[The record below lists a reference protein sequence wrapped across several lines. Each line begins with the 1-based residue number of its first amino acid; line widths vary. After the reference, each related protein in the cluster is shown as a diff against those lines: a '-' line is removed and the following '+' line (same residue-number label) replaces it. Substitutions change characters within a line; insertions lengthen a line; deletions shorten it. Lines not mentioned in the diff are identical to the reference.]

1 MSRPVVRQ
9 WKSCWKWASWGVY
22 FETALQLHSIVIFRK
37 VLFQKMEFCNRK
49 HVAGQR
55 RRLKPKKK
63 KQQKQRGEKEWW
75 ISTVCHPSVRAQR
88 AAVVNT
94 NASTVSRDSNPPS
107 SVATVGGEKGNE
119 TNERK
124 TEGGERCH
132 NGKDGNKERRV
143 GVIWKLKSLYFL
155 YP

>member
-63 KQQKQRGEKEWW
+63 KKQQKQREEKGGESLQFVIQACVRSARQWW
-75 ISTVCHPSVRAQR
+75 IRTLRRLAETPTPR
-88 AAVVNT
+88 AA
-94 NASTVSRDSNPPS
+94 SQRL
-107 SVATVGGEKGNE
+107 VARTETKR
-119 TNERK
+119 TNEKQRGVSGVT
-124 TEGGERCH
+124 TERTEIKRGALVWFE
-132 NGKDGNKERRV
+132 N
-143 GVIWKLKSLYFL
+143 
-155 YP
+155 